1 MLYYLPMINA
11 EVTRNPNENA
21 LGVIRRFTRKVQG
34 SGIIQRK
41 RGLRFAVRTQSHYKV
56 KMKTL
61 KGINNRAKL
70 AELVKL
76 GKAPVKPERG
86 GRK

>member
-1 MLYYLPMINA
+1 MATNV
-11 EVTRNPNENA
+11 EVTRNSGENA
-21 LGVIRRFTRKVQG
+21 ISVIRRFSRKVQG
-34 SGIIQRK
+34 AGIIPRK
-41 RGLRFAVRTQSHYKV
+41 RSLRYSSRVQSHYKV

-61 KGINNRAKL
+61 KAIARRAEM

-86 GRK
+86 ARR

>member
-1 MLYYLPMINA
+1 MINA
-11 EVTRNPNENA
+11 EVTRNANENA

-41 RGLRFAVRTQSHYKV
+41 RGLRFATRVQSPYKV
-56 KMKTL
+56 KQRALKLMKR
-61 KGINNRAKL
+61 RADL
-70 AELVKL
+70 AELVKQ
-76 GKAPVKPERG
+76 GKAPIKPERG

>member
-41 RGLRFAVRTQSHYKV
+41 RSLRFATRTQSSYKV

-61 KGINNRAKL
+61 KGINRRAEM
-70 AELVKL
+70 AELIKL
-76 GKAPVKPERG
+76 GKAPIKPERG
-86 GRK
+86 ARK

>member
-1 MLYYLPMINA
+1 MINA

-41 RGLRFAVRTQSHYKV
+41 RSLRFASRTQSPYKL

-61 KGINNRAKL
+61 NSIKRRADM
-70 AELVKL
+70 AELLKL

-86 GRK
+86 ARK

>member
-1 MLYYLPMINA
+1 MAINV

-21 LGVIRRFTRKVQG
+21 LGVIRRFTRRVQG

-41 RGLRFAVRTQSHYKV
+41 RSLRFASRTQSSYKV
-56 KMKTL
+56 KVKTL
-61 KGINNRAKL
+61 KGIARRAEMAKL
-70 AELVKL
+70 IKL

-86 GRK
+86 GRR

>member
-1 MLYYLPMINA
+1 MINA
-11 EVTRNPNENA
+11 EVIRNANENA

-41 RGLRFAVRTQSHYKV
+41 RSIRFATRVQSPYKV
-56 KMKTL
+56 KQRALKLMK
-61 KGINNRAKL
+61 RRSDL

-86 GRK
+86 AKK

>member
-1 MLYYLPMINA
+1 MVNA
-11 EVTRNPNENA
+11 EVTRNSNENA
-21 LGVIRRFTRKVQG
+21 MSVIRRFTRKVQG

-41 RGLRFAVRTQSHYKV
+41 RGLRFATRVQSPYKV
-56 KMKTL
+56 RQRAL
-61 KGINNRAKL
+61 KLINRRADF
-70 AELVKL
+70 AELVKQ

>member
-1 MLYYLPMINA
+1 MINA

-41 RGLRFAVRTQSHYKV
+41 RGLRFATRTQSPYKV
-56 KMKTL
+56 KVKTL
-61 KGINNRAKL
+61 KGIKRRAEM
-70 AELVKL
+70 AELIKL

-86 GRK
+86 ARK

>member
-1 MLYYLPMINA
+1 MINA

-41 RGLRFAVRTQSHYKV
+41 RSLRFAVRTQSPYKV

-61 KGINNRAKL
+61 KGIKRRADL

-86 GRK
+86 ARK

>member
-1 MLYYLPMINA
+1 MINA

-41 RGLRFAVRTQSHYKV
+41 RSIRFATRVQSSYKV
-56 KMKTL
+56 KQRALKLMKR
-61 KGINNRAKL
+61 RADL
-70 AELVKL
+70 AELVKQ
-76 GKAPVKPERG
+76 GKAPIKPERG
-86 GRK
+86 ARK

>member
-1 MLYYLPMINA
+1 MINA
-11 EVTRNPNENA
+11 EVSRNPNENA

-41 RGLRFAVRTQSHYKV
+41 RSIRFATRVQSPYKV
-56 KMKTL
+56 KQRTL
-61 KGINNRAKL
+61 KLIERRAAL

-76 GKAPVKPERG
+76 GKAPIKPERG
-86 GRK
+86 GKK

>member
-1 MLYYLPMINA
+1 MINV

-41 RGLRFAVRTQSHYKV
+41 RGLRFATRVQSSYKV
-56 KMKTL
+56 KVKTL
-61 KGINNRAKL
+61 KGIARRAEL

-86 GRK
+86 ARK